1 MVMYGERLNLVF
13 GALSDPIRR
22 GILEQLARGETNVSA
37 LAAPYAVSQPAISKH
52 LRVLERADL
61 IVRTRQGRKHQIRV
75 NPVPIEEAQGWIG
88 HYARFWKRQF
98 DAVDAYLEKHG
109 KKRGKTNR

>member
-1 MVMYGERLNLVF
+1 MNSGQLNLVF

-22 GILEQLARGETNVSA
+22 GILEQLAQGETNIST
-37 LAAPYAVSQPAISKH
+37 LAAPYEVSQPAVSRH
-52 LRVLERADL
+52 LRVLERAGL
-61 IVRTRQGRKHQIRV
+61 IVRTRQGREHQIRV

-98 DAVDAYLEKHG
+98 DAVDVYL
-109 KKRGKTNR
+109 KKQGQERGKVKR